1 MKELNEAY
9 YVNVLVRCIFI
20 SSIEAA
26 TIFALVQN
34 AIGFHLQYDAPLG
47 PLVSDVVV
55 ELKSGHMY
63 ASECKN
69 ISTYLLFLLLFES
82 HVETDAAT
90 DELNQPVEHKL

>member
-1 MKELNEAY
+1 MKKLNEAY
-9 YVNVLVRCIFI
+9 LNVLVRRIFI
-20 SSIEAA
+20 RSIEAA
-26 TIFALVQN
+26 TIFAPVQN

-47 PLVSDVVV
+47 PPVSDVVV

-69 ISTYLLFLLLFES
+69 INSYLLHLLLFES
-82 HVETDAAT
+82 HVKTDATT